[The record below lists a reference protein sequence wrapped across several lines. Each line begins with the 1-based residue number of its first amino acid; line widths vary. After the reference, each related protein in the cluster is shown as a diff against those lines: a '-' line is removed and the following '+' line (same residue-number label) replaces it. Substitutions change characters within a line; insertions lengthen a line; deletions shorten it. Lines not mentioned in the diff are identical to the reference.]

1 VCVGYKNEAK
11 EFAPEELAAM
21 VLAKMQETA
30 DEGYLGK
37 TVKNAVV
44 TVQAHFNDAQRQA
57 IKAAY
62 VVGVACEAEADLP
75 TMTPA
80 PWVAVVHQKLTVPL
94 STMWP
99 APGRSNEILGFTSEM
114 GSSSLCSA
122 PRCRDTD
129 LAVYCIRYTKITMQQ
144 RFTLF

>member
-21 VLAKMQETA
+21 VLTKMQETA

-37 TVKNAVV
+37 TVKNAV
-44 TVQAHFNDAQRQA
+44 TVPAHFNDAQRQA

-62 VVGVACEAEADLP
+62 VVGVACEAE
-75 TMTPA
+75 
-80 PWVAVVHQKLTVPL
+80 QKLTVPL

-129 LAVYCIRYTKITMQQ
+129 LAVTKITMQQ